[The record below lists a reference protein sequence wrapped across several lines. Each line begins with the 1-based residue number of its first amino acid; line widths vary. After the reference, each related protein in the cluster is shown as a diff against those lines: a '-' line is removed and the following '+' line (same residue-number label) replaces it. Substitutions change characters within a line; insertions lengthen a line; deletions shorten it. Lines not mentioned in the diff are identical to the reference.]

1 MNNNNINKNSPITN
15 KKEFFY
21 NDSNKKDS
29 YREINY
35 NNYLNS
41 SSKNKKNSE
50 IKQNK
55 SNFSGMY
62 NFFL

>member
-1 MNNNNINKNSPITN
+1 MNNNNNMNKNSPITN
-15 KKEFFY
+15 KKDFFY

-29 YREINY
+29 YRDLNY

-41 SSKNKKNSE
+41 SNKNKKNSE

-55 SNFSGMY
+55 SIFSGM
-62 NFFL
+62 

>member
-1 MNNNNINKNSPITN
+1 MNNNNNMNKNSPITN
-15 KKEFFY
+15 KKDFFY

-29 YREINY
+29 YRDLNY

-41 SSKNKKNSE
+41 SNKNKKNSE

-55 SNFSGMY
+55 SNFSGM
-62 NFFL
+62 

>member
-1 MNNNNINKNSPITN
+1 MNKNSPITN
-15 KKEFFY
+15 KKDFFY

-29 YREINY
+29 YRDLNY

-41 SSKNKKNSE
+41 SNKNKKNSE

-55 SNFSGMY
+55 SNFSGM
-62 NFFL
+62 

>member
-1 MNNNNINKNSPITN
+1 MNINNINKNSPLAN
-15 KKEFFY
+15 KKDFFY

-29 YREINY
+29 YRDLNY

-41 SSKNKKNSE
+41 SNKNKKNSE

-55 SNFSGMY
+55 SNFSGM
-62 NFFL
+62 